1 MVIGLLHPGEMGAAL
16 GRLLRGRGHDVLWA
30 SAGRSAATAARARE
44 AGLRDAG
51 TLSELVGV
59 SDLILSICPP
69 HAAVDV
75 AESVAGFSGLYVDAN
90 AIASATARR
99 VAAIVEGGGARFVDG
114 GVIGPPPRE
123 PTHRLASSGG
133 REAAPDTPSSGGT
146 RLYLSGVESPAVAEV
161 FTGALETPIVENASA
176 LKMAYAAWTK
186 GTFALLL
193 AIRALARAEGVEA
206 PLDAEWDRSQPGLRQ
221 RSADAACA
229 AAEKGWRWI
238 GEMEEIAATM
248 AGAGLPPGFHE
259 AAAEIYRRSGAA

>member
-1 MVIGLLHPGEMGAAL
+1 MVIGLLHPGEMGSAL
-16 GRLLRGRGHDVLWA
+16 GRLLHGRGHDVAWA

-51 TLSELVGV
+51 SLSELVGV

-69 HAAVDV
+69 HAAVEV
-75 AESVAGFSGLYVDAN
+75 AESIAGFGGLYLDAN
-90 AIASATARR
+90 AIAPATARR
-99 VAAIVEGGGARFVDG
+99 AAAIVEGGGARFVDG
-114 GVIGPPPRE
+114 GVIGPPPSR
-123 PTHRLASSGG
+123 
-133 REAAPDTPSSGGT
+133 PDTT
-146 RLYLSGVESPAVAEV
+146 RLYLSGTEAPAVAEI
-161 FTGALETPIVENASA
+161 FAGALETPIVENASA

-221 RSADAACA
+221 RSADAAGA

-238 GEMEEIAATM
+238 GEMEEIAGTM

>member
-16 GRLLRGRGHDVLWA
+16 GRLLHGRRHDVLWA
-30 SAGRSAATAARARE
+30 SAGRSAATGARARE

-51 TLSELVGV
+51 SLSELARV

-69 HAAVDV
+69 HAAVEV
-75 AESVAGFSGLYVDAN
+75 AEAVTGFSGLYLDAN
-90 AIASATARR
+90 AISPATARR

-114 GVIGPPPRE
+114 GVIGPPPSR
-123 PTHRLASSGG
+123 PGT
-133 REAAPDTPSSGGT
+133 T
-146 RLYLSGVESPAVAEV
+146 RLYLSGAAAPAAAEV
-161 FTGALETPIVENASA
+161 FAGALETPIVENASA

-186 GTFALLL
+186 GSFALLL

-221 RSADAACA
+221 RSADAAGA

-238 GEMEEIAATM
+238 GEMEEIGATM